1 MEFCPSGDLHALRQ
15 RQPGKYF
22 SEHAVSC
29 MLFNIDGHQVP
40 QHIMMEVGDTYKRI
54 LAEVRSLLHMA
65 SVASFNHESG
75 CGYLKQESNGFL
87 VRYLDSKSEG

>member
-1 MEFCPSGDLHALRQ
+1 MLFHLS
-15 RQPGKYF
+15 
-22 SEHAVSC
+22 SC